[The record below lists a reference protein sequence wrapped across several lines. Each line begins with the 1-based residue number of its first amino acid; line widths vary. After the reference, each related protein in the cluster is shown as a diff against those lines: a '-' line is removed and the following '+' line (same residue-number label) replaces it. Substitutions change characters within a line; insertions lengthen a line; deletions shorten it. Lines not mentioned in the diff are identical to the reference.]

1 MSITIV
7 SSTAAPSPAN
17 TPSATGSGGGGVL
30 DFAGLFFE
38 QLFGAEAPPLSA
50 DDAREDSA
58 RTPFSDVVSDDPLL
72 FAEAAIPLVASE
84 IRLTPETPLPD
95 ATPRAD
101 EVSRVDSSA
110 PTSVMDALRA
120 VSGSFVQ
127 RQSEQRSD
135 DADPEKAF
143 PAAFSIENTAATT
156 ARAAKIADSPSAL
169 AQIGAG
175 MSAEPK
181 EPMESTTIRADAAN
195 TSIAANSALP
205 IPASVTN
212 ASNANA
218 KAAELSQAEVRTPVG
233 NSAWADDFNQKIVW
247 LAKNDAQSAQITL
260 NPPQLGPIE
269 VSLNLDKGN
278 ATAFFVSAN
287 SEVRE
292 SIETAIPRLREMLA
306 GAGIELGQAH
316 VGAESFRQPTR
327 ENAPDLSRWMGDE
340 AILAESPTARTRGV
354 ALRSGNG
361 LVDTFA

>member
-17 TPSATGSGGGGVL
+17 TPSATDGGGAL
-30 DFAGLFFE
+30 DFAGLFLE
-38 QLFGAEAPPLSA
+38 QLLGAEAPPLSA

-58 RTPFSDVVSDDPLL
+58 RTLLPDGASDDPLL
-72 FAEAAIPLVASE
+72 FAEAAIPFVASE
-84 IRLTPETPLPD
+84 IRVIPETPLTD

-101 EVSRVDSSA
+101 EVSGADLA
-110 PTSVMDALRA
+110 TPTSLIDALRA
-120 VSGSFVQ
+120 VSGSFVS
-127 RQSEQRSD
+127 RQSEQQND

-143 PAAFSIENTAATT
+143 LAAFPVENAAATT
-156 ARAAKIADSPSAL
+156 VKAAKIADSASAL
-169 AQIGAG
+169 AQLGVEALPQ
-175 MSAEPK
+175 SAEP
-181 EPMESTTIRADAAN
+181 TVGRADAAD
-195 TSIAANSALP
+195 TSTAANSALQ

-233 NSAWADDFNQKIVW
+233 NSAWGDDFNQKIVW

-340 AILAESPTARTRGV
+340 AILAESPTARTRGAV
-354 ALRSGNG
+354 LRSGNG